1 MNLSPLAQ
9 DRRIDRMFAGAV
21 AANGAVALG
30 ASAWAGK
37 PLLPLLAAA
46 ATVLALVLYLTRR
59 HGGTTRCAA
68 GLSLAWA
75 ACAIATVATA
85 PERPALLLNLVLV
98 MSLLPWYRRWPLV
111 LVLGAVFAVTP
122 ALVGGPHP
130 TAGLWIF
137 GGFMAVQTAL
147 MAWMAHRQDQ
157 VSRQLFD
164 VEFLVRAMGSDG
176 PVRLDLG
183 VLRAETAIGQRLK
196 NVQERVAQT
205 LAQVQLSTSAAHEAA
220 GQLQHNGQELT
231 TRTQHASVE
240 LDGAAMTLSQIAVIV
255 KSSADAAMAARQ
267 TAEAAKLLAI
277 EGGKTVGQMVEQM
290 KTIEVASRRI
300 ADIVGVIEGIASQ
313 TNMLALNAAV
323 EAARAGEQGRG
334 FAVVAGEVRMLAQR
348 AFTAAREIT
357 SVIQHSAQAVS
368 QGNRLA
374 NEAAQTM
381 QNLTGAVV
389 RVDETFHELSADT
402 NEHASGIEAIRDS
415 MNELN
420 RSTQQN
426 MQVAEQA
433 QRIADELAVR
443 AQGMAEAMS
452 GFRLA
457 QAPTAAAAV
466 AVMDVTAATGTPR
479 APAGWRPE
487 PAAPLAPTRVA
498 PAPFTATQK
507 PPRAAPR
514 ARPATA
520 GAAPPVKA
528 ADSNVEYF

>member
-1 MNLSPLAQ
+1 MLRVNPACNRTTPMNLSPLAQ
-9 DRRIDRMFAGAV
+9 DRRIDRLFAGAI

-30 ASAWAGK
+30 AAAWVGN
-37 PLLPLLAAA
+37 PLPPLLAAA
-46 ATVLALVLYLTRR
+46 VAMLALVIYLTRR
-59 HGGTTRCAA
+59 HGGTARCAA

-75 ACAIATVATA
+75 ACAIATVAAA
-85 PERPALLLNLVLV
+85 PERPALLLNMVLV

-122 ALVGGPHP
+122 ALIGASAP
-130 TAGLWIF
+130 AFGLWIF

-157 VSRQLFD
+157 VSRQIFD

-205 LAQVQLSTSAAHEAA
+205 LAQVQLSTTAAREAA
-220 GQLQHNGQELT
+220 IQLQHNGQELT
-231 TRTQHASVE
+231 TRTQQASLE
-240 LDGAAMTLSQIAVIV
+240 LDGAALTLSQIASIV
-255 KSSADAAMAARQ
+255 KSSADAAMTARQ
-267 TAEAAKLLAI
+267 TAESARLLAVD
-277 EGGKTVGQMVEQM
+277 GGQIVGKMVEQM
-290 KTIEVASRRI
+290 RTIEVASRRI

-348 AFTAAREIT
+348 AFVAAREIT
-357 SVIQHSAQAVS
+357 SVIQNSAQAVS
-368 QGNRLA
+368 QGNLLA
-374 NEAAQTM
+374 NQAAQTM
-381 QNLTGAVV
+381 QQLTGAVV
-389 RVDETFHELSADT
+389 RADETFQELSADT
-402 NEHASGIEAIRDS
+402 NEHASSLEAIRDS
-415 MNELN
+415 MNVLN
-420 RSTQQN
+420 VSTQQN

-433 QRIADELAVR
+433 QHIADELALR

-457 QAPTAAAAV
+457 QEAPGSAAIATRTGSIPETAV
-466 AVMDVTAATGTPR
+466 AAKR
-479 APAGWRPE
+479 
-487 PAAPLAPTRVA
+487 PAA
-498 PAPFTATQK
+498 FS
-507 PPRAAPR
+507 RA
-514 ARPATA
+514 
-520 GAAPPVKA
+520 
-528 ADSNVEYF
+528 